1 MKTQQHENPCT
12 RVGST
17 YEDHARSLQARAKKA
32 HTEWLASMKPETR
45 AAMREMNLE
54 APPEDSTE
62 VGGHSP
68 FTISDIADSSLA
80 KCETDMADIFD
91 KPEDDLADRFG
102 ITPKQAAAIIQ
113 WHTTE
118 VENATRRE
126 KANYLQVIVGGLLSS
141 KNPKLNSAGL
151 AFAANLAALNGLPC
165 QREYA
170 RQNHISA
177 SAISKVVRAW
187 QKSLDLMPSAH
198 QKSEKAC
205 EVYSQVGKNRHWR
218 AQKVKASTAT
228 ALLEKLRKPTNPS
241 NN

>member
-1 MKTQQHENPCT
+1 MSP
-12 RVGST
+12 
-17 YEDHARSLQARAKKA
+17 EDKARLKNL
-32 HTEWLASMKPETR
+32 HLAD
-45 AAMREMNLE
+45 
-54 APPEDSTE
+54 APDDSTE

-68 FTISDIADSSLA
+68 FSLSDIADSALA
-80 KCETDMADIFD
+80 KCDPTLEEID
-91 KPEDDLADRFG
+91 KPEEIIADLFN
-102 ITPKQAAAIIQ
+102 ITKSQAQSILQ
-113 WHTTE
+113 WHQAE

-126 KANYLQVIVGGLLSS
+126 KANYLQIIVGGLLSS

-187 QKSLDLMPSAH
+187 QKSLTLTPSAH

-205 EVYSQVGKNRHWR
+205 RIYSEVGKNHHWR
-218 AQKVKASTAT
+218 GRKIKANSAT
-228 ALLEKLRKPTNPS
+228 ALLARLRNSNPNPS
-241 NN
+241 LN